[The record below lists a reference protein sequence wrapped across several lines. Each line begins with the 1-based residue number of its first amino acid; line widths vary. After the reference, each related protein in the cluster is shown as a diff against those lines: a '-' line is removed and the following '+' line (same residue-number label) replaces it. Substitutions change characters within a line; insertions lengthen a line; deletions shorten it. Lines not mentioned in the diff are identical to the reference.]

1 MYFLSWCH
9 AIFQGSYDRTIRIFD
24 SQSGQSKQCYHAKR
38 MQCVFTVDYTADSK
52 FILSGSDDANVRIWK
67 SDARYSL
74 VEVNNWW
81 QPLYKT
87 WKLTPLSLRCSVA
100 YFFFFLLVFWFLP
113 SVTQCDA
120 GTSQTTAAP
129 ETELHE
135 SIEEAVRAHERSQEH
150 CSAPTRAKID

>member
-38 MQCVFTVDYTADSK
+38 MQRVFTVDYTADSK

-100 YFFFFLLVFWFLP
+100 FLFLFFFTGFLFFTLCNTVRCWDEP
-113 SVTQCDA
+113 NHGST
-120 GTSQTTAAP
+120 GNRTT
-129 ETELHE
+129 
-135 SIEEAVRAHERSQEH
+135 
-150 CSAPTRAKID
+150 

>member
-1 MYFLSWCH
+1 
-9 AIFQGSYDRTIRIFD
+9 
-24 SQSGQSKQCYHAKR
+24 
-38 MQCVFTVDYTADSK
+38 MQRVFTVDYTADSK

-87 WKLTPLSLRCSVA
+87 WKLTPLSLRCAVA
-100 YFFFFLLVFWFLP
+100 FLFFFYFYWFLFFTPFLP

>member
-1 MYFLSWCH
+1 LE
-9 AIFQGSYDRTIRIFD
+9 
-24 SQSGQSKQCYHAKR
+24 KR
-38 MQCVFTVDYTADSK
+38 RQVQFGRSERLVATAVQNMEAHST
-52 FILSGSDDANVRIWK
+52 FFAMF
-67 SDARYSL
+67 
-74 VEVNNWW
+74 
-81 QPLYKT
+81 
-87 WKLTPLSLRCSVA
+87 CCFF
-100 YFFFFLLVFWFLP
+100 FFFFLLVFVFYPFLP

>member
-38 MQCVFTVDYTADSK
+38 MQRVFTVDYTADSK

-100 YFFFFLLVFWFLP
+100 FLFLFFFTGFCVFYPLFFTLCNTVRCWDEP
-113 SVTQCDA
+113 NHGST
-120 GTSQTTAAP
+120 GNRTT
-129 ETELHE
+129 
-135 SIEEAVRAHERSQEH
+135 
-150 CSAPTRAKID
+150 

>member
-38 MQCVFTVDYTADSK
+38 MQRVFTVDYTADSK

-74 VEVNNWW
+74 VEVNDWW

-100 YFFFFLLVFWFLP
+100 FLFFYFFFIITGFCFLP
-113 SVTQCDA
+113 FFTLCNTVRCWDEPNHGST
-120 GTSQTTAAP
+120 GNRTT
-129 ETELHE
+129 
-135 SIEEAVRAHERSQEH
+135 
-150 CSAPTRAKID
+150 